1 MTEFTI
7 GNLYKIKYTKTSYN
21 EIFKLVE
28 IHNTTLNHQI
38 LYTFTDNDG
47 IKIMFTNGI
56 VKNGKIIINKCEEE
70 QKDNLHI
77 SIPIMLP
84 NQDKNLINA
93 ETSLDNP
100 IKLQRV
106 NAFTS
111 SNKYKNINAYLSD
124 VLDDH
129 DIYG

>member
-1 MTEFTI
+1 MTDLTI

-28 IHNTTLNHQI
+28 IHNTTLSHQV
-38 LYTFTDNDG
+38 LYTFTNYDG

-56 VKNGKIIINKCEEE
+56 INNGKIIINKCEEE
-70 QKDNLHI
+70 KEDLHI
-77 SIPIMLP
+77 SIPVNLP
-84 NQDKNLINA
+84 SQSTCIDI
-93 ETSLDNP
+93 P

-111 SNKYKNINAYLSD
+111 SNKYKNVNAYLSD
-124 VLDDH
+124 VLDGH